1 MPTVAERIAMTP
13 GDCEAREGAEEEGTS
28 AIQHKREPPK
38 IIIEA
43 QISKGGAER
52 PAHRRR
58 IDRGGTGHIDLREKQ
73 RNGGR
78 RDGARHYRSYK
89 KTHGIHSL
97 QGLGHRFRLQRKS
110 ARETAA
116 ARFFHIT
123 NR

>member
-1 MPTVAERIAMTP
+1 MTP
-13 GDCEAREGAEEEGTS
+13 GDCEAREGAEEESTS
-28 AIQHKREPPK
+28 AIQHKREPPN

-52 PAHRRR
+52 PAHRRGR

-78 RDGARHYRSYK
+78 RDGARHYRSYM

-110 ARETAA
+110 GRETAA
-116 ARFFHIT
+116 ARFLHIT